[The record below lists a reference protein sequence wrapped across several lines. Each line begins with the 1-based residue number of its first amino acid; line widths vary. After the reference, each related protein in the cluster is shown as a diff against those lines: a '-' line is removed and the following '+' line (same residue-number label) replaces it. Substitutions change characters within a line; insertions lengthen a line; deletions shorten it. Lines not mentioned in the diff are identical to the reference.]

1 MFIANMFLNVS
12 GWWWSIG
19 CACNSFHFVSFFVR
33 THSKGS
39 TDINIGTCA
48 FFGVGCFRFDSS
60 SIIGVLRRTC
70 HGLSLGQR
78 PFVRV
83 VCLFD
88 GNADLFVQLHLE
100 VLEEHLCFGS
110 SANCVR
116 LVV

>member
-1 MFIANMFLNVS
+1 VLSVLVFVVSVALSVLKFL
-12 GWWWSIG
+12 I
-19 CACNSFHFVSFFVR
+19 FFGFGILV
-33 THSKGS
+33 
-39 TDINIGTCA
+39 DAIINIGTCA

-88 GNADLFVQLHLE
+88 GNAGLFVQLHLE